1 MESTGRPAEP
11 IAVGVWATAKQSFS
25 DLFKWEQRVKI
36 TNEYGESRTEW
47 QRPLPLRNPIS
58 LLAQLTPTAWVFFI
72 VGFASWT
79 VRVCVCVCVTHTE
92 RERGKEAY
100 LPSPISSKRRNNQ
113 EKNTRITITVFEKRK
128 HSPANQFS
136 ISSPPSR
143 PMPSTSTPS
152 ASKLPNWP
160 IITIPPIPTSP
171 VPLLSRCCYVLS
183 ERQFLVY
190 SEISLGGNGRWYVMC
205 LTILFLPN

>member
-79 VRVCVCVCVTHTE
+79 VRVCVCVTE
-92 RERGKEAY
+92 REEKKLTYPLPFHQKEKTTKKKT
-100 LPSPISSKRRNNQ
+100 LQ
-113 EKNTRITITVFEKRK
+113 
-128 HSPANQFS
+128 
-136 ISSPPSR
+136 SPP
-143 PMPSTSTPS
+143 PYL
-152 ASKLPNWP
+152 KQKN
-160 IITIPPIPTSP
+160 IPPLINSP
-171 VPLLSRCCYVLS
+171 YLLLHLGRRLRLPCPQHPNYQTGRLLRYHQYQHHQCH
-183 ERQFLVY
+183 Y
-190 SEISLGGNGRWYVMC
+190 SHAAATFCRSGSFWFTRRSVWEEMADGMLC
-205 LTILFLPN
+205 L

>member
-79 VRVCVCVCVTHTE
+79 VRVCVCVCVT
-92 RERGKEAY
+92 ERGREETN
-100 LPSPISSKRRNNQ
+100 PEHSPISSKRKNNQ
-113 EKNTRITITVFEKRK
+113 EKPTPITITVFEKRK
-128 HSPANQFS
+128 LSPANQFS

-143 PMPSTSTPS
+143 PTPSTSTPS

-160 IITIPPIPTSP
+160 IITIPPIPILP

-183 ERQFLVY
+183 ERQFLGY
-190 SEISLGGNGRWYVMC
+190 SEISLGGNGRWYVMS
-205 LTILFLPN
+205 LTILLLPN

>member
-79 VRVCVCVCVTHTE
+79 VRVCVCVTE
-92 RERGKEAY
+92 REEKKHTYPLPFHQKEKQPRKTY
-100 LPSPISSKRRNNQ
+100 SNHHH
-113 EKNTRITITVFEKRK
+113 RIRKRK
-128 HSPANQFS
+128 KHSLANQFS

-143 PMPSTSTPS
+143 PTPSTSTPS

-190 SEISLGGNGRWYVMC
+190 SEISLGGNGRWYVMS
-205 LTILFLPN
+205 LTILLLPN

>member
-1 MESTGRPAEP
+1 MATTTSSSKSHFLAGPADSDGL
-11 IAVGVWATAKQSFS
+11 GVFYCGLCVLDGT
-25 DLFKWEQRVKI
+25 
-36 TNEYGESRTEW
+36 
-47 QRPLPLRNPIS
+47 
-58 LLAQLTPTAWVFFI
+58 
-72 VGFASWT
+72 
-79 VRVCVCVCVTHTE
+79 CVCLCLCN

-100 LPSPISSKRRNNQ
+100 LPSPISSKRKTTKKKTLESPSPYSK
-113 EKNTRITITVFEKRK
+113 EKNIPLT
-128 HSPANQFS
+128 NQFS

-143 PMPSTSTPS
+143 PTPSTSTPS

-190 SEISLGGNGRWYVMC
+190 SEISLGGNGRWYVMS
-205 LTILFLPN
+205 LTILFLPD

>member
-79 VRVCVCVCVTHTE
+79 VRVCVCVCV
-92 RERGKEAY
+92 RERGREETN
-100 LPSPISSKRRNNQ
+100 PEHSPISSKRKTTKKKPL
-113 EKNTRITITVFEKRK
+113 ESPPPYSKKRY
-128 HSPANQFS
+128 SPANQFS

-143 PMPSTSTPS
+143 PTPSTSTPS

-183 ERQFLVY
+183 ERQFLGY
-190 SEISLGGNGRWYVMC
+190 SEISLGGNGRWYVMS
-205 LTILFLPN
+205 LTILFLPD

>member
-1 MESTGRPAEP
+1 MATTTSSSKSHFLAGPADSDGL
-11 IAVGVWATAKQSFS
+11 GVFYCGLCVVDGTC
-25 DLFKWEQRVKI
+25 
-36 TNEYGESRTEW
+36 
-47 QRPLPLRNPIS
+47 
-58 LLAQLTPTAWVFFI
+58 
-72 VGFASWT
+72 
-79 VRVCVCVCVTHTE
+79 VCVCVCVTHTE

-100 LPSPISSKRRNNQ
+100 LPSPISSKR
-113 EKNTRITITVFEKRK
+113 KTTKKKPTPITITVFEKRK
-128 HSPANQFS
+128 HSPANQIS

-143 PMPSTSTPS
+143 PTPSTSTPS

-190 SEISLGGNGRWYVMC
+190 SEISLGGNGRWYVMS
-205 LTILFLPN
+205 LTILLLPD

>member
-79 VRVCVCVCVTHTE
+79 VRVCVCVTE
-92 RERGKEAY
+92 REEKKHTYPLPFHQKEKTTKKK
-100 LPSPISSKRRNNQ
+100 PTPI
-113 EKNTRITITVFEKRK
+113 TTTVFKTKKK

-143 PMPSTSTPS
+143 PTPSTSTPS

-160 IITIPPIPTSP
+160 IITIPPIPISP

-190 SEISLGGNGRWYVMC
+190 SEISLGGNGRWYVRS
-205 LTILFLPN
+205 LTILFLPD

>member
-1 MESTGRPAEP
+1 MATTTSSSKSHFVAGPADSDGL
-11 IAVGVWATAKQSFS
+11 GVFYCGLCVVDGTC
-25 DLFKWEQRVKI
+25 
-36 TNEYGESRTEW
+36 
-47 QRPLPLRNPIS
+47 
-58 LLAQLTPTAWVFFI
+58 
-72 VGFASWT
+72 
-79 VRVCVCVCVTHTE
+79 VCVCVCVT
-92 RERGKEAY
+92 ERGREETN
-100 LPSPISSKRRNNQ
+100 PEHSPISSKRKKNQ
-113 EKNTRITITVFEKRK
+113 ENPTPITITVFETKK

-143 PMPSTSTPS
+143 PTPSTSTPS

-205 LTILFLPN
+205 

>member
-79 VRVCVCVCVTHTE
+79 VRVCVCVTE
-92 RERGKEAY
+92 REEKKHTYPLPFHQKEKQ
-100 LPSPISSKRRNNQ
+100 PRR
-113 EKNTRITITVFEKRK
+113 KTPITITVFEKRK
-128 HSPANQFS
+128 HSPTNQFS

-143 PMPSTSTPS
+143 PTPSTSTPS

-183 ERQFLVY
+183 ELQFLVY